1 MWSSALYRTV
11 LIVATSTVAN
21 TKELEIPTNDPD
33 ALSLAVKQVSNGV
46 FTFYNNDNTGIGLFP
61 EPYDWSQSG
70 AAWDSLVNYWYLTGD
85 TSHNSATQAAL
96 SAQIGPDD
104 NYLVPNQTISEG
116 NENQTVWGL
125 AALTAAERNFP
136 QADGQ
141 GSSWEDLARNVF
153 DGLAPRWD
161 TQSCGGGLRSQ
172 IFTFN
177 SGYNWKNSA
186 SQALFFQLAAR
197 LAHFTGNQT
206 YVYWASRTYNWTR
219 DAGLIGDDF
228 AVYDGASANDNCSN
242 VSGEQWSYT
251 AASFAYGS
259 AVLANFTSDS
269 QWTDRTTSH
278 LSNLLGTFFPSNIL
292 TEPLCDP
299 YNNCTTHQ
307 LTTRALTLRYLSLL
321 PFYVPS
327 THDQVWPALNTSAA
341 AAATRCTVADGTG
354 DSARAGCRGR
364 WNASTTSSPSSSP
377 SRSSTSTFSAATAT
391 ATSDHSVSDGDF
403 DSDNDGRPDDW
414 DTIDDNPYDVGN
426 NNHTSPP
433 SSSNN
438 SNDHDDNNNDDND
451 DDNPPGTGDDTWGL
465 GQQLAALEVLQRAEV
480 ESIQFED
487 VALNVT

>member
-1 MWSSALYRTV
+1 M
-11 LIVATSTVAN
+11 
-21 TKELEIPTNDPD
+21 IPVSKIQQFDNAAVCCRLQRPSVTYCPTD

-85 TSHNSATQAAL
+85 TSHNAATQAAL
-96 SAQIGPDD
+96 SAQTGPDD

-116 NENQTVWGL
+116 NENRTVWGL

-259 AVLANFTSDS
+259 AVLANFVSIDVFHFFS
-269 QWTDRTTSH
+269 PLNLPCH
-278 LSNLLGTFFPSNIL
+278 LLSCLLKIFF
-292 TEPLCDP
+292 
-299 YNNCTTHQ
+299 
-307 LTTRALTLRYLSLL
+307 
-321 PFYVPS
+321 F
-327 THDQVWPALNTSAA
+327 
-341 AAATRCTVADGTG
+341 
-354 DSARAGCRGR
+354 
-364 WNASTTSSPSSSP
+364 
-377 SRSSTSTFSAATAT
+377 F
-391 ATSDHSVSDGDF
+391 
-403 DSDNDGRPDDW
+403 
-414 DTIDDNPYDVGN
+414 
-426 NNHTSPP
+426 
-433 SSSNN
+433 
-438 SNDHDDNNNDDND
+438 
-451 DDNPPGTGDDTWGL
+451 
-465 GQQLAALEVLQRAEV
+465 LEKNRKTCLQRQPCDE
-480 ESIQFED
+480 
-487 VALNVT
+487 